1 MTDLHQDPV
10 SEDFS
15 TSPLTDG
22 LSLVAW
28 IFLLVAL
35 GAGVGIL
42 FGADAWYDGL
52 LKPTFNPPTSVF
64 GPVWTVLYALMAV
77 ALWLVWRGRQD
88 DSAMMRRTALRLFW
102 VQFALNLLWSP
113 LFFGLHSPGLAF
125 ADICLLWMAVL
136 ATALAFGRVR
146 PLAGYL
152 LVPYVLW
159 VSFALVLN
167 GTIWLMNL

>member
-10 SEDFS
+10 SGDFS
-15 TSPLTDG
+15 TTPLADG
-22 LSLVAW
+22 LTLVAW
-28 IFLLVAL
+28 ILLLVAL

-42 FGADAWYDGL
+42 FGADEWYDAL
-52 LKPTFNPPTSVF
+52 LTPTFNPPASVF
-64 GPVWTVLYALMAV
+64 GPAWTALYALMAI
-77 ALWLVWRGRQD
+77 ALWLVWRVRD
-88 DSAMMRRTALRLFW
+88 DDIAMRRTALRVFW

-113 LFFGLHSPGLAF
+113 LFFGLHSPGMAF
-125 ADICLLWMAVL
+125 VDICLLWTAVL
-136 ATALAFGRVR
+136 ATALAFGKVR

-152 LVPYVLW
+152 MLPYVLW

>member
-15 TSPLTDG
+15 TSPLADG

-88 DSAMMRRTALRLFW
+88 DSAMRRTALRLFW

>member
-1 MTDLHQDPV
+1 MADLHQDPV

-167 GTIWLMNL
+167 GTIWLMNA

>member
-15 TSPLTDG
+15 TSPLADG

-77 ALWLVWRGRQD
+77 AVWLVWRGRHGD
-88 DSAMMRRTALRLFW
+88 AAMRRTALRLFW
-102 VQFALNLLWSP
+102 VQFALNLVWSP

-125 ADICLLWMAVL
+125 VDICLLWMAVL

>member
-10 SEDFS
+10 SGAFS
-15 TSPLTDG
+15 TTPLADG
-22 LSLVAW
+22 LTLVAW
-28 IFLLVAL
+28 ILLLVAL

-42 FGADAWYDGL
+42 FGADEWYDAL
-52 LKPTFNPPTSVF
+52 LKPTFNPPASVF
-64 GPVWTVLYALMAV
+64 GPVWTALYAVMAA
-77 ALWLVWRGRQD
+77 ALWLVWRSRD
-88 DSAMMRRTALRLFW
+88 DVAMRRTALRLFW

-113 LFFGLHSPGLAF
+113 LFFGLHSPGMAF
-125 ADICLLWMAVL
+125 VDICLLWTAVL
-136 ATALAFGRVR
+136 ATALAFGKVR

-152 LVPYVLW
+152 MVPYVLW

>member
-15 TSPLTDG
+15 TTPLADG
-22 LSLVAW
+22 LTLVAW
-28 IFLLVAL
+28 ILLLVAL

-42 FGADAWYDGL
+42 FGADEWYDAL
-52 LKPTFNPPTSVF
+52 LKPTFNPPASVF
-64 GPVWTVLYALMAV
+64 GPVWTALYAVMA
-77 ALWLVWRGRQD
+77 AAFWLVWRSRD
-88 DSAMMRRTALRLFW
+88 DVAMRRTALRLFW

-113 LFFGLHSPGLAF
+113 LFFGLHSPGMAF
-125 ADICLLWMAVL
+125 VDICLLWTAVL
-136 ATALAFGRVR
+136 ATALAFGKVR

-152 LVPYVLW
+152 MVPYVLW

>member
-10 SEDFS
+10 SGDFS
-15 TSPLTDG
+15 TTPLADG
-22 LSLVAW
+22 LTLVAW
-28 IFLLVAL
+28 ILLLVAL

-42 FGADAWYDGL
+42 FGADEWYDAL
-52 LKPTFNPPTSVF
+52 LKPTFNPPAAVF
-64 GPVWTVLYALMAV
+64 GPVWTALYAVMAA
-77 ALWLVWRGRQD
+77 ALWLVWRSRD
-88 DSAMMRRTALRLFW
+88 DVAMRRTALRLFW

-113 LFFGLHSPGLAF
+113 LFFGLHSPGMAF
-125 ADICLLWMAVL
+125 VDICLLWTAVL
-136 ATALAFGRVR
+136 ATALAFGKVR

-152 LVPYVLW
+152 MVPYVLW

>member
-1 MTDLHQDPV
+1 MTDLHHDPV

-15 TSPLTDG
+15 TSPLADG

-52 LKPTFNPPTSVF
+52 LKPTFNPPASVF
-64 GPVWTVLYALMAV
+64 GPVWTALYALMAV
-77 ALWLVWRGRQD
+77 ALWLVWRGRHD
-88 DSAMMRRTALRLFW
+88 DSAMRRTALRLFW
-102 VQFALNLLWSP
+102 VQFVLNMAWSP
-113 LFFGLHSPGLAF
+113 LFFGLHNPGLAF
-125 ADICLLWMAVL
+125 VDICLLWMAVL
-136 ATALAFGRVR
+136 ATALAFGKVR